1 MGFCQLIPY
10 TFQCWIKESKQDK
23 NYLEGLIYLDDAL
36 VSGKS
41 LVECASRRPG
51 VLKESI
57 SNIAL

>member
-1 MGFCQLIPY
+1 MIPY

-41 LVECASRRPG
+41 LVECASRGPG
-51 VLKESI
+51 VLKASI